1 MKNHRKQIWIIN
13 QFANTIEMPG
23 HTRQYGLAK
32 YLTKNRY
39 KTTVFFDFNLSLRN
53 SLKKRKS

>member
-1 MKNHRKQIWIIN
+1 MKNHKKQIWIIN

-23 HTRQYGLAK
+23 HTRQYDLAK

-39 KTTVFFDFNLSLRN
+39 KT
-53 SLKKRKS
+53 KKSGV